1 LELCQDSGAKRD
13 ILSNEEKIEEVATI
27 LQVVCG
33 GGDEFLSRVH
43 DGHGI
48 QVSRVM
54 ETGGWI

>member
-1 LELCQDSGAKRD
+1 MYFCNK
-13 ILSNEEKIEEVATI
+13 EKIEEVATT